1 MSIYFS
7 KIIKAGD
14 RQREFN
20 FTQVTNNPD
29 SGYSVDV
36 PDDRGERIY
45 FHLFRDSN
53 GQWTTPSEGL
63 PHWVYGATPAF
74 SAAIEEHMSERTTAR
89 A

>member
-29 SGYSVDV
+29 SGYAVDV
-36 PDDRGERIY
+36 PDDRGDRIY
-45 FHLFRDSN
+45 FHLFRN
-53 GQWTTPSEGL
+53 EEGQWSTSAQGL
-63 PHWVYGATPAF
+63 PNWVYTATPAF
-74 SAAIEEHMSERTTAR
+74 SAAIEEHMSERTAAR
-89 A
+89 V

>member
-20 FTQVTNNPD
+20 FTQVTNNPNN
-29 SGYSVDV
+29 GYSVDV

-45 FHLFRDSN
+45 FHLFRNDE
-53 GQWTTPSEGL
+53 GQWSTPAQGLPNWVYSTTPALS
-63 PHWVYGATPAF
+63 T
-74 SAAIEEHMSERTTAR
+74 AIEEHLSVRAGAR
-89 A
+89 V

>member
-29 SGYSVDV
+29 SGYAVDV
-36 PDDRGERIY
+36 PDDRGDRIY
-45 FHLFRDSN
+45 FHLFRGDN
-53 GQWTTPSEGL
+53 GQWTTPVEGL
-63 PHWVYGATPAF
+63 PAWVYGATAAF
-74 SAAIEEHMSERTTAR
+74 SAAIEEHKSVRDAAR
-89 A
+89 V

>member
-29 SGYSVDV
+29 SGYAVDV

-45 FHLFRDSN
+45 FHLFRSDD
-53 GQWTTPSEGL
+53 GQWTTPAEGL
-63 PHWVYGATPAF
+63 PHWVYGATPAL
-74 SAAIEEHMSERTTAR
+74 SAAIDEHLSERATAR
-89 A
+89 V

>member
-20 FTQVTNNPD
+20 FTQVTNNPE
-29 SGYSVDV
+29 SGYAVDV

-45 FHLFRDSN
+45 FHLFRNDN

-63 PHWVYGATPAF
+63 PPWIYGATTAF
-74 SAAIEEHMSERTTAR
+74 SAAIEEHKSERATVR
-89 A
+89 V

>member
-45 FHLFRDSN
+45 FHLFRGDN
-53 GQWTTPSEGL
+53 GQWTTPAEGL
-63 PHWVYGATPAF
+63 PQWIYGATPAF
-74 SAAIEEHMSERTTAR
+74 SAAIEAHMSERAAAR
-89 A
+89 V